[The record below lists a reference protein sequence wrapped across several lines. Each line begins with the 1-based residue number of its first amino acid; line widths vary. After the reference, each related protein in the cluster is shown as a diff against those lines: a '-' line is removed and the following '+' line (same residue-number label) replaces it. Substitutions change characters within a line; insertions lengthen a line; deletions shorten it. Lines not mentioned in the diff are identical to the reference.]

1 MLYVLELTE
10 HAEEA
15 LMKRLQSA
23 VVEGEPL
30 DLVQIRAKHERK
42 DMGKAWSTLAVLWKY
57 DGTDRCEAVTD
68 GRVVTRGA
76 NQYVELGAAMQHD
89 LFVWRVDEI
98 RAPRSADKRASV
110 QCLNIMT
117 CIVQYML
124 HDFDRQA
131 VNEGQ
136 R

>member
-1 MLYVLELTE
+1 MLELTE

-15 LMKRLQSA
+15 LMKQLQSA

-42 DMGKAWSTLAVLWKY
+42 DMGKAWFTLAVLLKY
-57 DGTDRCEAVTD
+57 DGTDMCEAVT
-68 GRVVTRGA
+68 VARGA
-76 NQYVELGAAMQHD
+76 NQYVELGAAMPVQHD

-110 QCLNIMT
+110 QCLNNMT

-124 HDFDRQA
+124 HDFDWQA